1 MKMRLDLFAG
11 GHSVTCYKDSHM
23 TTFSASS
30 TSDVQAE
37 ATVTLTVTP
46 ASNYELDE
54 IEVISGDVT
63 PVLNGTTWEFTMGS
77 SNVVLYAK
85 TKADNKY
92 MITEETMA
100 CLNDSKT
107 VLHQNTVVT
116 MTPNGVP
123 KEISAASGGASVT
136 VNAAIQQL
144 IDQGVLVKL

>member
-46 ASNYELDE
+46 ADGYELDE
-54 IEVISGDVT
+54 IEVITGGVT
-63 PVLNGTTWEFTMGS
+63 PAYDDGWAFEMGS
-77 SNVVLYAK
+77 ENVVLYAK
-85 TKADNKY
+85 TKANNKY

-100 CLNDSKT
+100 CLNDTVT

-123 KEISAASGGASVT
+123 KEISAASGGTSVT
-136 VNAAIQQL
+136 TNAAINQL
-144 IDQGVLVKL
+144 IEQGVLVKL

>member
-46 ASNYELDE
+46 ADGYELDE
-54 IEVISGDVT
+54 IEVIEGGVT
-63 PVLNGTTWEFTMGS
+63 VTYANSAYTFEMGS

-85 TKADNKY
+85 TKANNKY

-100 CLNDSKT
+100 CLNDSVT
-107 VLHQNTVVT
+107 VLHQNTVVSLT
-116 MTPNGVP
+116 KNGVP
-123 KEISAASGGASVT
+123 KEISAAGGGTSVT
-136 VNAAIQQL
+136 TNAAINQL
-144 IDQGVLVKL
+144 IEQGVLVKL